1 MTGGAPTGGSRAR
14 VVLLGAGGLGCAAAP
29 VLARAAASRP
39 LHVVIADGDRVE
51 IGNLHRQVMHR
62 AEDAGRRKARSMERA
77 LEAIARA
84 AGAAEGALTTE
95 AWCERIAGERARELV
110 RGADV
115 VLDGTD
121 NFATRFLANDACVL
135 EGVRLVHAA
144 SIRWQGQLL
153 GVAPREGGPC
163 YRCLFEEP
171 PGAAAGM
178 TCAEAGV
185 AGPVVG
191 VVGALAAELALA
203 LLDGRSPYQ
212 AAPDGTRLGRLL
224 TYDGLRGQT
233 RTVRFRRNPSCIA
246 CGQEPLAAL
255 LPHASYE
262 VPAC

>member
-1 MTGGAPTGGSRAR
+1 MRRPR
-14 VVLLGAGGLGCAAAP
+14 VVLLGAGGLGCGAAP
-29 VLARAAASRP
+29 VLARAAARRP

-62 AEDAGRRKARSMERA
+62 AADAGMDKARSLARSME
-77 LEAIARA
+77 EVARA
-84 AGAAEGALTTE
+84 AGAAGALTTE
-95 AWCERIAGERARELV
+95 PWCERIAGERARELV

-115 VLDGTD
+115 VLDGSD

-135 EGVRLVHAA
+135 EGAALVHAA
-144 SIRWQGQLL
+144 AIRWQGQLL
-153 GVAPREGGPC
+153 GVVPGRGPC

-191 VVGALAAELALA
+191 VVGALAAELALE
-203 LLDGRSPYQ
+203 LLDGKSPYR
-212 AAPDGTRLGRLL
+212 AAPDGAPLGRLL
-224 TYDGLRGQT
+224 CFDGLRGES
-233 RTVRFRRNPSCIA
+233 RAVHFRKNPGCVA
-246 CGQEPLAAL
+246 CGRSPMAAL
-255 LPHASYE
+255 LPHSAYE